1 MSGPSQ
7 PCECQPRIHPF
18 LLETFQRAKRSP
30 VLEDGKICTNCVYG
44 NGTTPTSCVCEN
56 PPFSVSAKCALN
68 VLGSQNPGPMALQST
83 CPTGT
88 MKSAVWAKNVARVR
102 AFAIVHVQ
110 SLERNR
116 NIQDS
121 DRPSWSLPMGKK
133 QGLTF
138 LHITSCPTDYCQW
151 NTNTLLCEDRQG
163 LWKAFDISHHCF
175 IPCLERSLDVS
186 TVYWRSTSSGLGCC
200 PEIYF

>member
-1 MSGPSQ
+1 M
-7 PCECQPRIHPF
+7 CW
-18 LLETFQRAKRSP
+18 
-30 VLEDGKICTNCVYG
+30 
-44 NGTTPTSCVCEN
+44 
-56 PPFSVSAKCALN
+56 
-68 VLGSQNPGPMALQST
+68 GSQNLGPMALQST

-88 MKSAVWAKNVARVR
+88 MKSVVWAKNVVRVR
-102 AFAIVHVQ
+102 AFAIVRVQ

-116 NIQDS
+116 NMEDS

-151 NTNTLLCEDRQG
+151 NTNTLLCEDRHG
-163 LWKAFDISHHCF
+163 LWKAFDIPHHCF

-186 TVYWRSTSSGLGCC
+186 TVYWRSTSSGLRCC